1 MSSSKEIKSKLRRSK
16 EWKEFRKKLISTQKI
31 DPITKKKL
39 TSGCNCHHLDL
50 NSNHYSDLK
59 EENFV
64 VLNRQSHELIHV
76 IFR

>member
-1 MSSSKEIKSKLRRSK
+1 MSSSKEIKSKVRRSK
-16 EWKEFRKKLISTQKI
+16 EWKNFRKRLISEQKI

-39 TSGCNCHHLDL
+39 TTGCNVHHLDL
-50 NSNHYSDLK
+50 NVNHYSDLK

-64 VLNRQSHELIHV
+64 VLNRQSHELIHA

>member
-1 MSSSKEIKSKLRRSK
+1 MSSSKVIKEKVRRSK
-16 EWKEFRKKLISTQKI
+16 EWKEFRKKMIANQKI
-31 DPITKKKL
+31 DPITGKKL